1 MKKSGM
7 LLAAALLLTAG
18 LVPLTGPGGIRSPL
32 GAAVAKAAT
41 ATPGTAANPCA
52 PPSAISPNISETAW
66 QLLVAATCP
75 VNQNPAKYPFVV
87 WENWIEQAQMYPANP
102 ANGLVVP
109 NANGPSTTHLLHESP
124 FTLARNPKLGTTV
137 KGLLGGADQNC
148 NKAGKPP
155 KNQPN
160 LVICE
165 EVRLN
170 GAAEDYV
177 AGNSFWNRAGQT
189 NAAIADQ
196 KIQFPAAAI
205 EYKSD
210 WI

>member
-1 MKKSGM
+1 
-7 LLAAALLLTAG
+7 
-18 LVPLTGPGGIRSPL
+18 
-32 GAAVAKAAT
+32 
-41 ATPGTAANPCA
+41 
-52 PPSAISPNISETAW
+52 
-66 QLLVAATCP
+66 
-75 VNQNPAKYPFVV
+75 
-87 WENWIEQAQMYPANP
+87 MYPANP

-109 NANGPSTTHLLHESP
+109 NANAEPASAPTHLLHESP
-124 FTLARNPKLGTTV
+124 FTLLRNPKLGTTV
-137 KGLLGGADQNC
+137 PGLLGGADQNC

-170 GAAEDYV
+170 GAAEDYI
-177 AGNSFWNRAGQT
+177 AGNGFWNRAGQT

-210 WI
+210 WIQTSSLIDLKTKQRVQQQLAASFRPGLPPP